1 MSQETFLYLCV
12 QLQREIEKQ
21 NTRFRKAV
29 SVQKRVAVTLWVLA
43 YRSVGHMFG
52 LARCTVCRI
61 VHDTCRAIVK
71 VLLPKYVR
79 FPVGDGL
86 KNTVQ
91 HFLDKWGIPQCAG
104 SIDGSHIPVR
114 PPAMS
119 HTDYYNRKGW

>member
-1 MSQETFLYLCV
+1 M
-12 QLQREIEKQ
+12 
-21 NTRFRKAV
+21 

-43 YRSVGHMFG
+43 TQCEYRSVGHMFG
-52 LARCTVCRI
+52 LPRCTVCRI
-61 VHDTCRAIVK
+61 VHNTCRAIVK

-91 HFLDKWGIPQCAG
+91 DFLDKWGIPQCAG

-119 HTDYYNRKGW
+119 HTDYYNRKSMVFCYCTGCSRCQLSLH